1 MLLGQA
7 QSMRPTYHGVSRGHG
22 VLHYGFVEYSG
33 LSLDY
38 VVVSVESD
46 VNAVLE

>member
-1 MLLGQA
+1 MPPGQA
-7 QSMRPTYHGVSRGHG
+7 QSMKPTYHGVSRGHG
-22 VLHYGFVEYSG
+22 VLHNGFVEYSG

-46 VNAVLE
+46 IDAVLE

>member
-1 MLLGQA
+1 MK
-7 QSMRPTYHGVSRGHG
+7 PTYHGVSRGHG
-22 VLHYGFVEYSG
+22 VLHNGFVEYSG

-46 VNAVLE
+46 IDAVLE

>member
-1 MLLGQA
+1 
-7 QSMRPTYHGVSRGHG
+7 MRPTYYGVSRGHG
-22 VLHYGFVEYSG
+22 VLHYSFVEYSG